1 MSIYS
6 SKFVNRRGE
15 DVAEQPRMATL
26 SNGRIEQ
33 TGTPLVDKDG
43 NYNADSRK
51 DLINVIKTLTAQIDS
66 GDVVRTASVDDAQV
80 AKLVTA
86 ALNQRDVENPNGA
99 FARVGQVVTD
109 MISET
114 MGRQMF
120 TDKILARKDAKEG
133 IGVIPPVEI
142 DQMDVTAWHLTANGN
157 VAESLVNPRYVPAE
171 GFWITGLI
179 YVEEQDLFF
188 AGNNF
193 LERKHQRGLEA
204 IGVREDNVTK
214 FLLDQAAPVDN
225 DLLTF
230 GAFTPTAFAAM
241 RDQVWG
247 WGLNPTTLLIAVD
260 LWRDLTADNDW
271 QGLNGVYSPVEKH
284 VMFMEG
290 KLGEVFGVE
299 VFTDGYRLDTL
310 KVLERG
316 EAYMLGAPATLG
328 VKIPLI
334 PLNSE
339 PVNQHLNGIPKR
351 GWWLSQYES
360 IVLANSKAVAKGT
373 KL

>member
-6 SKFVNRRGE
+6 SKLVNRRGE
-15 DVAEQPRMATL
+15 DVADQPRYATR
-26 SNGRIEQ
+26 SNGTIEK
-33 TGTPLVDKDG
+33 TGAALTDAQG
-43 NYNADSRK
+43 NYNAQDRK

-66 GDVVRTASVDDAQV
+66 GDVVRQASVDDQAV
-80 AKLVTA
+80 GKLITA
-86 ALNQRDVENPNGA
+86 AMSQQDPKAPGGA
-99 FARVGQVVTD
+99 FERVGQVVAD
-109 MISET
+109 MVSET

-133 IGVIPPVEI
+133 LGVIPPVEI
-142 DQMDVTAWHLTANGN
+142 DQMDVTAWHLVSNGN
-157 VAESLVNPRYVPAE
+157 VAESLVNPRYVPAQ
-171 GFWITGLI
+171 GFWITGLV

-188 AGNNF
+188 AGSSF

-214 FLLDQAAPVDN
+214 FLLDQAAPIDN

-230 GAFTPTAFAAM
+230 GTFTPTAFGAL

-247 WGLNPTTLLIAVD
+247 WGLNPTTALVAVD
-260 LWRDLTADNDW
+260 LQRDILADSDW
-271 QGLNGVYSPVEKH
+271 HDVYSPVEQH
-284 VMFMEG
+284 VLFQEG
-290 KLGEVFGVE
+290 KFGSVFGVE
-299 VFTDGYRLDTL
+299 IFTDGYRLDTL
-310 KVLERG
+310 RVLERG
-316 EAYMLGAPATLG
+316 EVYMLGAPATLG

-334 PLNSE
+334 ALNSE
-339 PVNQHLNGIPKR
+339 PVNQHLNGVPKK